1 MSFIDLHV
9 HSNAS
14 DGTLSPRQVV
24 CLAKEAGLSAIALT
38 DHDTTAG
45 VDEAL
50 SAGAQTGVRV
60 IPGIEVSSTYEGK
73 EIHIL
78 GLFVRPGEAG
88 LEALLKDMRARRD
101 RRNEEMFSRF
111 ARDGI
116 TFTEEEL
123 TCGNPGTA
131 MWPGP
136 CSPGGPDLP
145 WIRYSKNISGTAGA
159 TALSRSIFPRRMCS
173 VSFWTTRPLSPWP
186 IPSNTGWETGIR
198 NTSLPG
204 WLPWG
209 CRAWRSIT
217 PPTIPW
223 RSKSCP
229 PLPAASGFF
238 PPEALT
244 FTGQISRTSKS
255 APDGAAC
262 GCRFPFWKT

>member
-131 MWPGP
+131 
-136 CSPGGPDLP
+136 DLP